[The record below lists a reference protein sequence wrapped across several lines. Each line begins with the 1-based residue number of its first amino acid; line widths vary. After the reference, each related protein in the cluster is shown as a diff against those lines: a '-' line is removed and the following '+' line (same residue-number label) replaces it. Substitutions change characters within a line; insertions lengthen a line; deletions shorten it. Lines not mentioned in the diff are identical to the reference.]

1 MLPGVLSSPGPAL
14 SGAEKGATAKV
25 PPLLCCSLLPLPGQ
39 APVAPPPVSLRCATV
54 GEVSRTERTNPYGN
68 QADHREARTKWT
80 ILSTVWCSSKVQKE
94 LVLCFLCKHIPTFP
108 VGDCVCVCVC
118 LWGGGGACAALD
130 FSVITC
136 DCAAEVSKSCPHEQ
150 SANAKSKKEQSANA
164 CVRREAHCG
173 QFHSY
178 QRQY

>member
-1 MLPGVLSSPGPAL
+1 MDDFID
-14 SGAEKGATAKV
+14 
-25 PPLLCCSLLPLPGQ
+25 SLVQLQ
-39 APVAPPPVSLRCATV
+39 
-54 GEVSRTERTNPYGN
+54 
-68 QADHREARTKWT
+68 
-80 ILSTVWCSSKVQKE
+80 SSKRIGIVFFMQTHSNISRWG
-94 LVLCFLCKHIPTFP
+94 L
-108 VGDCVCVCVC
+108 CVCVCVYM
-118 LWGGGGACAALD
+118 GGGGACAALD